1 MKTMKVKKNAKKNG
15 KRWKK
20 KDRKTYWKKNGWKEW
35 SPEKKKLKRKER
47 KIS

>member
-20 KDRKTYWKKNGWKEW
+20 RQKDIL
-35 SPEKKKLKRKER
+35 EKKKLKRKER